1 MDMRSRNSVLRPSA
15 LLLLLGAFACLAG
28 CAARA
33 ADSSDP
39 RRVGRDI
46 ALRRAGRLRSH
57 DHAQGGRA
65 EADDRDLDPSPRRA
79 SRHFGATLVTHEVE
93 EDYETPE
100 GALLR
105 ETYSV
110 TGAEASDSEARVQDG
125 KLIVTTHTG
134 GTTHVTETAWDPEVL
149 GPEAQ
154 MRRMR
159 ESGFPVGKGVAFK
172 EYMREINK
180 IVTSTITIEGRETVT
195 IAGKPREL
203 YKGTELTDALPGVAA
218 HVWLDETGDE
228 LKCVTSDGLEEVLAT
243 REQALAAVTSPNQT
257 DLATLSVI
265 VSNVKFDRPDLVTE
279 ALYRIEGRVENLK
292 LEDRRQKIEKQGPGW
307 VLLRV
312 KALGDAAAPAAEK
325 PGPEYLAASAYL
337 QSDDPDIQRMARDN
351 VSPDASPAVKARQ
364 LAAWVSGY
372 ITKKDYNVGFAS
384 AKETLLSREGDCKE
398 HSLLLAALLRAAGI
412 PSRVAVGVVY
422 ANGLFMSHMWTEAYL
437 DDWTA
442 LDATLC
448 GGNVVDATHI
458 KLAVSA
464 MDGPTPDDAALI
476 VEAQAQQNLK
486 INVLEFKAAPAQEAS
501 LTPPNA
507 ADAESRRQVRD
518 GREPSG
524 AWKIQDEG

>member
-1 MDMRSRNSVLRPSA
+1 MNMRSRNPVLRPGA
-15 LLLLLGAFACLAG
+15 LMLLLGAVVCLAG

-33 ADSSDP
+33 ADSTIRDEWDVMSLSGVQIGYDHTIT
-39 RRVGRDI
+39 RRV
-46 ALRRAGRLRSH
+46 
-57 DHAQGGRA
+57 A
-65 EADDRDLDPSPRRA
+65 EPQPEIVTLTFSETRIKD
-79 SRHFGATLVTHEVE
+79 FGATLVTHETE
-93 EDYETPE
+93 EDHETPE

-105 ETYSV
+105 VTYSV
-110 TGAEASDSEARVQDG
+110 SGAEMSDSEARIENG

-159 ESGFPVGKGVAFK
+159 ESGFPVGKGVTFK
-172 EYMREINK
+172 EYLREINK
-180 IVTSTITIEGRETVT
+180 VVTSTITVEGRETVT

-203 YKGTELTDALPGVAA
+203 YKATEVTDALPGVVTR
-218 HVWLDETGDE
+218 VWLDETGDE
-228 LKCVTSDGLEEVLAT
+228 LKSVTNDGFEEICVTREE
-243 REQALAAVTSPNQT
+243 ALGAVTSPDQT

-312 KALGDAAAPAAEK
+312 KALGDAAEPSAEK

-351 VSPDASPAVKARQ
+351 VSPDASPETKARQ
-364 LAAWVSGY
+364 LAAWVVRY
-372 ITKKDYNVGFAS
+372 ITQKDYNVGFAS
-384 AKETLLSREGDCKE
+384 AKETLFSREGDCKE

-422 ANGLFMSHMWTEAYL
+422 ANGQFMSHMWTEAYL
-437 DDWTA
+437 NDWTA
-442 LDATLC
+442 LDATLS
-448 GGNVVDATHI
+448 GGNIVDAAHI
-458 KLAVSA
+458 KLGGSA

-476 VEAQAQQNLK
+476 VEAQAHQNLK
-486 INVLEFKAAPAQEAS
+486 INVQEFKAERAPEA
-501 LTPPNA
+501 P
-507 ADAESRRQVRD
+507 
-518 GREPSG
+518 
-524 AWKIQDEG
+524 

>member
-1 MDMRSRNSVLRPSA
+1 LRPSA
-15 LLLLLGAFACLAG
+15 LVFLLGAFVCLTG

-33 ADSSDP
+33 ADSTI
-39 RRVGRDI
+39 RDEWAVMSLSGVQIGYDHTI
-46 ALRRAGRLRSH
+46 ARKV
-57 DHAQGGRA
+57 A
-65 EADDRDLDPSPRRA
+65 EPQPVIVTSTFSEMRIKDL
-79 SRHFGATLVTHEVE
+79 GATLITHEIE
-93 EDYETPE
+93 EDYETPQ
-100 GALLR
+100 GALLLA
-105 ETYSV
+105 TYSV
-110 TGAEASDSEARVQDG
+110 TGAEASDSEARVEDG

-159 ESGFPVGKGVAFK
+159 ESGFPVGKGVTFK
-172 EYMREINK
+172 EYLREINK
-180 IVTSTITIEGRETVT
+180 VVASTITVEGRETVT

-203 YKGTELTDALPGVAA
+203 YKATELTDALPGVVA

-228 LKCVTSDGLEEVLAT
+228 LKCVTNDGLEEVFAT
-243 REQALAAVTSPNQT
+243 REQALRAVTSPDQT
-257 DLATLSVI
+257 DLATLFVI

-312 KALGDAAAPAAEK
+312 KALGDAAEPSAEK

-351 VSPDASPAVKARQ
+351 VSPGASPAAKAKQ
-364 LAAWVSGY
+364 LAAWVSRY

-398 HSLLLAALLRAAGI
+398 HSMLLAALLRAAGI

-422 ANGLFMSHMWTEAYL
+422 ANGQFMSHMWTEAYL
-437 DDWTA
+437 DDWTT
-442 LDATLC
+442 LDATLS

-458 KLAVSA
+458 KLGASP

-486 INVLEFKAAPAQEAS
+486 IKVLEFKAERAPG
-501 LTPPNA
+501 T
-507 ADAESRRQVRD
+507 VHD
-518 GREPSG
+518 GREP
-524 AWKIQDEG
+524 

>member
-1 MDMRSRNSVLRPSA
+1 MEMRSRKNPVLRPSA
-15 LLLLLGAFACLAG
+15 LLLLIGAFACLAG

-33 ADSSDP
+33 ADSAIRDEWDVISLSGLQ
-39 RRVGRDI
+39 VGY
-46 ALRRAGRLRSH
+46 
-57 DHAQGGRA
+57 DHTITRKVA
-65 EADDRDLDPSPRRA
+65 EPKPMIVTSTFSETRIKDL
-79 SRHFGATLVTHEVE
+79 GATLVTHEVE

-134 GTTHVTETAWDPEVL
+134 GTTHVTETAWDPQVI

-203 YKGTELTDALPGVAA
+203 YKGTELTDALPGVTA

-228 LKCVTSDGLEEVLAT
+228 LKCVTSDGLEEVLST

-307 VLLRV
+307 ALLRV

-325 PGPEYLAASAYL
+325 PGPEYLAASAYV
-337 QSDDPDIQRMARDN
+337 QSDDPDIQRMAREN

-398 HSLLLAALLRAAGI
+398 HSLLLAALLRADGI

-448 GGNVVDATHI
+448 GGDVVDATHI
-458 KLAVSA
+458 KLGVSP

-476 VEAQAQQNLK
+476 VEAQAQQSLK

-501 LTPPNA
+501 STPSNA
-507 ADAESRRQVRD
+507 ADGESHTQVRD
-518 GREPSG
+518 RPEPPG
-524 AWKIQDEG
+524 A